1 MDAAGWGERLRAR
14 GRELGMSDTEVA
26 RRVGMTQ
33 RRYSSYV
40 NMTREPNF
48 GDLLR
53 ICAGLGTTPDW
64 VLGMRETEP
73 ADDAARRALA
83 ALARMP
89 VAHQTLAVAAL
100 EGMAGCPEP
109 PAATRNGRRRPQNP
123 GEAARRHPRS
133 GKAGFR
139 NASD

>member
-1 MDAAGWGERLRAR
+1 MGESSWGERLRAR
-14 GRELGMSDTEVA
+14 GRELGLSDSEVA

-53 ICAGLGTTPDW
+53 ICAGLGLTPDW
-64 VLGMRETEP
+64 VLGVGPIEP

-89 VAHQTLAVAAL
+89 AAHRLLAVAAL

-109 PAATRNGRRRPQNP
+109 PLRARRTK
-123 GEAARRHPRS
+123 EAAEPR
-133 GKAGFR
+133 
-139 NASD
+139 

>member
-14 GRELGMSDTEVA
+14 GRELGMSDSEVA
-26 RRVGMTQ
+26 RRIGLTQ

-53 ICAGLGTTPDW
+53 ICAGLGVAPDW
-64 VLGMRETEP
+64 VLGVGPIEP

-89 VAHQTLAVAAL
+89 AAHRLLAVAAL
-100 EGMAGCPEP
+100 EGMAACPPEP
-109 PAATRNGRRRPQNP
+109 GAHRTKGAAERQ
-123 GEAARRHPRS
+123 
-133 GKAGFR
+133 
-139 NASD
+139 